1 VLILILLIV
10 ICKPRQEYDLVVDVD
25 TSKIAKCGGL
35 LRDTNRRYL
44 KGFAPMIGSCDGFY
58 VEMWRMYIDM
68 DLAWKQKITHLI

>member
-10 ICKPRQEYDLVVDVD
+10 ICKPRQEYDLLVVDVD
-25 TSKIAKCGGL
+25 SSKIAKCGGL

-58 VEMWRMYIDM
+58 VEMWRMYITWIW
-68 DLAWKQKITHLI
+68 LGNKRLLT